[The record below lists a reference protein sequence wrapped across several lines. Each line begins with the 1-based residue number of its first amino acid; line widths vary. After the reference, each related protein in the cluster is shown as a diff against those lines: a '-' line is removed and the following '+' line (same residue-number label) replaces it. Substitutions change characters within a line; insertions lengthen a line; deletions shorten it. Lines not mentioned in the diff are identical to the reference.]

1 MVFIRGD
8 LASGW
13 MDAGANV
20 TRDFPA
26 AGPLQSF
33 PLEIEILLAGQNS
46 HGAYQH
52 DRSPSSC
59 KLRRQEF
66 IGYSFCTGIYK
77 IWQLF
82 RDFQDWPCGVA
93 SNRDHLD
100 QM

>member
-8 LASGW
+8 LTSGW

-20 TRDFPA
+20 TGDFPA

-52 DRSPSSC
+52 DRSPVHVNLDGRSLSAV
-59 KLRRQEF
+59 
-66 IGYSFCTGIYK
+66 GFCTGIYK
-77 IWQLF
+77 IWQLVG
-82 RDFQDWPCGVA
+82 DF
-93 SNRDHLD
+93 
-100 QM
+100 